1 MEVAVTVVVMVAIV
15 AIEVG
20 GDGIEKLEPKLFSML
35 AVGALGEERMLV
47 LQDQGRKGNIVIVFY
62 SVGIL
67 KESM

>member
-47 LQDQGRKGNIVIVFY
+47 LQDQGRKGNIVIVLY